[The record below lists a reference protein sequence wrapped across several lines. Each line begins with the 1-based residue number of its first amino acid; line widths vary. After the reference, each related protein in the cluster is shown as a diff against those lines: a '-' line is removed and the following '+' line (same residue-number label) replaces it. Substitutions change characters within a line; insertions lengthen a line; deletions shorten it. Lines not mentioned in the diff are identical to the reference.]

1 MAFEKSGCLQLT
13 QEEHILLSN
22 LTSGKATE
30 LIKASSALDRTGLSL
45 DQLKQVLD
53 SGEYR
58 IVED

>member
-13 QEEHILLSN
+13 PGDYEALKTLIE
-22 LTSGKATE
+22 GDATYI
-30 LIKASSALDRTGLSL
+30 IKAAAVLSGTGLTV
-45 DQLKQVLD
+45 DELKTVPD